1 MTDYTSNLMRLLQER
16 GHIYQTTDASGL
28 DSLANKEVIPAYI
41 GFDCTGPS
49 LHVGSLVQI
58 MTLRRL
64 QQTGHKPIVIM
75 GGGTTKIGDPSD
87 KTEARPMLTDEEIE
101 ANKTSIFRIFERFM
115 AFGDGPTDAVMI
127 DNADWLDGLG
137 YIPFLR
143 DAGRHFSINR
153 MLTLESV
160 KQRLDREQ
168 SLSFLEFNYM
178 ILQAYDFLELYRR
191 HGCRLQCGGS
201 EQWSNIVNGIDLARR
216 MEGAELFGI
225 TSPLVT
231 TADGAKMGKTVNGA
245 VWLHEDFL
253 STYDYWQFWRNTDD
267 RDVGRFL
274 RLFTDLPLS
283 EIARLE
289 ALEGSAIN
297 DAKVILANEA
307 TALCRGEEAA
317 QDAEATARKTF
328 EEGGAGEDLPTL
340 SVASGT
346 ITLVDALVGL
356 GLTASK
362 GEARRMI
369 KGGGARIDGEKVS
382 DEAALVTVGATPV
395 RISAGKKLHG
405 VLTSPHQG

>member
-1 MTDYTSNLMRLLQER
+1 MTEFKSDLMRLLQER
-16 GHIYQTTDASGL
+16 GHIYQTTDAQGL
-28 DSLANKEVIPAYI
+28 DALAQKQCIPAYI

-64 QQTGHKPIVIM
+64 QAAGHKPIVIM

-87 KTEARPMLTDEEIE
+87 KSEARPMLDDATIQT
-101 ANKTSIFRIFERFM
+101 NKRSILRIFERFLT
-115 AFGDGPTDAVMI
+115 FGNGPTDAIMI

-137 YIPFLR
+137 YISFLR

-153 MLTLESV
+153 MLTLDAV

-191 HGCRLQCGGS
+191 EGCRLQCGGS

-225 TSPLVT
+225 TSPLIT

-253 STYDYWQFWRNTDD
+253 PTYDYWQFWRNSDD
-267 RDVGRFL
+267 RDIGKFL
-274 RLFTDLPLS
+274 RLFTELPTR
-283 EIARLE
+283 EIERLE
-289 ALEGSAIN
+289 NLPGSQIN
-297 DAKVILANEA
+297 EAKIALANAA
-307 TALCRGEEAA
+307 TAMARGIDAA
-317 QDAEATARKTF
+317 NAAAETARQTF
-328 EEGGAGEDLPTL
+328 ADG
-340 SVASGT
+340 ASGGQLPSAE
-346 ITLVDALVGL
+346 IDASHIGIIDALLALDFVS
-356 GLTASK
+356 SK
-362 GEARRMI
+362 KEARRLI
-369 KGGGARIDGEKVS
+369 GGGGAKVDGVMVS
-382 DEAALVTVGATPV
+382 DENHAIAAQSGPV
-395 RISAGKKLHG
+395 KISAGKKKHG
-405 VLTSPHQG
+405 LLKFPAR